1 MKIRVLLVDDQE
13 QFVQLMTERLTM
25 LRDYDVTSS
34 SSGEEALEKV
44 KGYNFDVV
52 ILDILMTG
60 IDGIETLREI
70 KSMKPLTEVIVLTGH
85 AAVDTAIAGMKL
97 GAFDYLEKPCET
109 EDLVSKIDKAYQ
121 RKAEQEERIRAA
133 KVADVPASPRSVLKD

>member
-52 ILDILMTG
+52 ILDMLMPG

-85 AAVDTAIAGMKL
+85 AAVDTAIAGMKQ

-109 EDLVSKIDKAYQ
+109 EDLVSKIDKAWQ
-121 RKAEQEERIRAA
+121 RKAELEERIRAA
-133 KVADVPASPRSVLKD
+133 KVADVLASPMPVLKD

>member
-34 SSGEEALEKV
+34 SSGEDALEKV

-52 ILDILMTG
+52 ILDMLMPG

-97 GAFDYLEKPCET
+97 GAFDYLEKPYET
-109 EDLVSKIDKAYQ
+109 ENLVSKIDKAWQ
-121 RKAEQEERIRAA
+121 RKAEQAERIRAA
-133 KVADVPASPRSVLKD
+133 KVADVLASPRSVLKD

>member
-13 QFVQLMTERLTM
+13 QFVQLMTERLTV
-25 LRDYDVTSS
+25 RDYDVTSS
-34 SSGEEALEKV
+34 LSGEEALEKV

-52 ILDILMTG
+52 ILDMLMPG

-109 EDLVSKIDKAYQ
+109 EDLASKIDKAYQ
-121 RKAEQEERIRAA
+121 RKAEQEGRIRAA
-133 KVADVPASPRSVLKD
+133 KVADVLASPMSVLKD

>member
-1 MKIRVLLVDDQE
+1 MKIRVLLVDDE
-13 QFVQLMTERLTM
+13 ENFVQLMTERLAM
-25 LRDYDVTSS
+25 RDCDVTSS
-34 SSGEEALEKV
+34 LSGEEALEKV

-85 AAVDTAIAGMKL
+85 AAVDTAIEGMKL

-133 KVADVPASPRSVLKD
+133 KEADVLGSPMSVLKD